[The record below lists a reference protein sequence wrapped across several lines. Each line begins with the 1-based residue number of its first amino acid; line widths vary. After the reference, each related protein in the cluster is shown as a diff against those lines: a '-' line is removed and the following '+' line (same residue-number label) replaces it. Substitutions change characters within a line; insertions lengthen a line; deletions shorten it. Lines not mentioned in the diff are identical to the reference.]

1 MSAVLLREGKDS
13 SVSEASLREAKEF
26 TRLSGLL
33 HKAKL
38 STACMIPSNLERRLG
53 KRLLD

>member
-1 MSAVLLREGKDS
+1 MSAVLLCEGKDS
-13 SVSEASLREAKEF
+13 AVSEASLREAKES

-38 STACMIPSNLERRLG
+38 ST
-53 KRLLD
+53 